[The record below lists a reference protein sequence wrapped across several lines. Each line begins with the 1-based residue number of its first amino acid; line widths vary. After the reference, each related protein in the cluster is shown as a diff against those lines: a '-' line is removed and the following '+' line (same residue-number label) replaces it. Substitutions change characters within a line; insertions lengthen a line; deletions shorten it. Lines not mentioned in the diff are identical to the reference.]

1 MKLKNIKEKYKM
13 KLVRMLPFLENAEL
27 KELVDSILN
36 DQLDKDS
43 ISIIEVVPFLEDEEI
58 NRLFNGAIEGKID
71 VNPVAFLPFLENEAM
86 NELVDRIQSGEITN
100 VKIESIIPF
109 LEKEQIQKIFR
120 DTLNSMKKKE

>member
-1 MKLKNIKEKYKM
+1 
-13 KLVRMLPFLENAEL
+13 MLPFLENAEL